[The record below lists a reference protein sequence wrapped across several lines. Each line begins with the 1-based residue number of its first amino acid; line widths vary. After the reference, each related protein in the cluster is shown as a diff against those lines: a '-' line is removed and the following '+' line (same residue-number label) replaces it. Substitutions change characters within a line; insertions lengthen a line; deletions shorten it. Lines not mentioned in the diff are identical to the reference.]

1 MLEIYIDD
9 SGKENDSPSFV
20 LAGYLA
26 SAEAWS
32 AFSQQWQGILD
43 DANIPAFHM
52 VEAWRMGHKYRHL
65 GILGRNQLV
74 QDLLSCITQYVEH
87 AFVLS
92 IDLEAYRHWFA
103 REEEPDLVPTR
114 PYHFAFHSIQLLIA
128 DYIYRWRDDKDFRV
142 IFDEQGGE
150 SARILL
156 NAVDRSKAF
165 AATKRPHMR
174 MPIPTFETD
183 LDAIPLQA
191 ADMLAW
197 LSRREDYNH
206 RKSVDLE
213 QTAESLWL
221 NQALSMPHKNKLMG
235 DDVLE
240 TAAKV
245 MTQQLRATSQ
255 NL

>member
-9 SGKENDSPSFV
+9 SGKEHDSPSFV

-26 SAEAWS
+26 SVEAWS
-32 AFSQQWQGILD
+32 AFSQHWQRVLG
-43 DANIPAFHM
+43 DANISAFHM
-52 VEAWRMGHKYRHL
+52 VEAWRMGLAYQHL
-65 GILGRNQLV
+65 GILGRNQLI
-74 QDLLSCITQYVEH
+74 QDLLSCIVQHVEH

-103 REEEPDLVPTR
+103 REEEPDLIPTR

-128 DYIYRWRDDKDFRV
+128 DHIYQWRNDQDFRV
-142 IFDEQGGE
+142 ILDEQGGE

-156 NAVDRSKAF
+156 AAVDQNKTF

-174 MPIPTFETD
+174 LPHPTFETD
-183 LDAIPLQA
+183 LMAIPLQA

-206 RKSVDLE
+206 RKGMDLE
-213 QTAESLWL
+213 QAVESLWL
-221 NQALSMPHKNKLMG
+221 NQALSMPSKVKLMG

-240 TAAKV
+240 AAAKV
-245 MTQQLRATSQ
+245 MAQQLRAAS
-255 NL
+255 LDP